1 MLGGYLPSILD
12 GAWVTLKIAFGSLLV
27 ATVLGLIGAAAKLA
41 PNKFIA
47 WWGEAYSTLIRGVPD
62 LVLML
67 LIFFGGQILINDLIT
82 RFNDY
87 MAARGSEVA
96 LDFVDVD
103 PFIAGIL
110 TIGFIFGAYLSETFR
125 GAIMAIPKGQSEAGF
140 AFGMGRLQVFFRIV
154 VPQMIRFAIPSFSNN
169 WLVLLKTTALVSV
182 IGLQDMMKRAD
193 AAGKATQEPF
203 TFFLFVAGMYL
214 LFTSVSILLIR
225 WVEKRYS
232 VGVKAGEF

>member
-1 MLGGYLPSILD
+1 MLGEYLPSILD
-12 GAWVTLKIAFGSLLV
+12 GAWVTLKIAFGSLIV
-27 ATVLGLIGAAAKLA
+27 ATILGLIGAAAKLA
-41 PNKFIA
+41 SNRFIA

-67 LIFFGGQILINDLIT
+67 LLFFGGQIIINDLVT
-82 RFNDY
+82 YFNDW
-87 MAARGSEVA
+87 MVERGSDYA

-103 PFIAGIL
+103 PFLAGML

-125 GAIMAIPKGQSEAGF
+125 GAIMAVPKGQSEAGV
-140 AFGMGRLQVFFRIV
+140 AFGMSRSRVFFRIV

-193 AAGKATQEPF
+193 AAGKATQQPF

-214 LFTSVSILLIR
+214 LFTTVSILVLR

-232 VGVKAGEF
+232 AGVRTGEL